1 MTAEIVEFV
10 KTALGHEPSDAG
22 LFERAFTHSSLAR
35 ESYERLEFLGDRVL
49 GLVIATALYERYPN
63 EPEGQLS
70 RRYNVLV
77 ARENCGE
84 IGRSLGVP
92 ALIRLG
98 RQARDDSAN
107 HGDNLVG
114 DVIESL
120 IGALMI
126 DADIETARRFILK
139 AWGPLLDNQGRAPQ
153 HPKSQLQEIA
163 ASRGLKTP
171 EYALVSRI
179 GAHHAPRFTVTVSVP
194 RLGEATAEGNSKQEA
209 EKAAA
214 SALLE
219 QLQ

>member
-1 MTAEIVEFV
+1 MTLEIADFV
-10 KTALGHEPSDAG
+10 RTALGHEPRDAG

-49 GLVIATALYERYPN
+49 GLVIATALYERYPD

-77 ARENCGE
+77 ARETCGE

-126 DADIETARRFILK
+126 DSDIETARRFILK

-163 ASRGLKTP
+163 ASRGLKAP
-171 EYALVSRI
+171 AYALVSRI
-179 GAHHAPRFTVTVSVP
+179 GAHHAPRFTVTVSIP

-219 QLQ
+219 KLQ